1 MNAQQVV
8 LGPLVTERSMAM
20 RDDENKYAF
29 RVHPRA
35 TKPQIRKAIEEL
47 FEVKV
52 VSVSTMNVMGKAKRL
67 GRFAGYRPS
76 WKKAIV
82 RVHKDQQIEI
92 YDAV

>member
-1 MNAQQVV
+1 MNAHQIV
-8 LGPLVTERSMAM
+8 LGPLVTESSMAM

-35 TKPQIRKAIEEL
+35 TKPEIRKAVQEL

-52 VSVSTMNVMGKAKRL
+52 VAVTTMTVLGKMKRL
-67 GRFAGYRPS
+67 GRYSGRRPS

-82 RVHKDQQIEI
+82 RVAKDQKIEI